1 MTSKPHDAGAGPTI
15 DRRTL
20 VSGAAALVALP
31 PGLHAQT
38 IDPADREAAIRTL
51 VGSVPVKPGRVKVD
65 IPPLAEN
72 GNSVPL
78 TITVD
83 SPMSAADHVA
93 SIHVFAEKNPI
104 ANVVKFHIGPRAGR
118 ARLSTNIRL
127 ATTQTVTVV
136 AAMSDGSFW
145 SGTGDVIVTLAA
157 CIDAG

>member
-1 MTSKPHDAGAGPTI
+1 MTSKLHEAGAGPTI
-15 DRRTL
+15 DRRAL
-20 VSGAAALVALP
+20 VSGAAALVAWSS
-31 PGLHAQT
+31 GLHAQP

-51 VGSVPVKPGRVKVD
+51 VGSAPVKPGRVNVD
-65 IPPLAEN
+65 LPPLAEN

-118 ARLSTNIRL
+118 ARISTNIRL

-145 SGTGDVIVTLAA
+145 SGTGEVIVTLAA
-157 CIDAG
+157 CVDSG